1 MFSVVSVCVSVYR
14 RGTLCTRPQSQLCSL
29 YETLPPRHI
38 QTCSDWTSV
47 LRQGPLDMFKL
58 VQYVARTVGKA
69 GGWDSTQM
77 HSYFQFTYYINLEVP
92 YY

>member
-14 RGTLCTRPQSQLCSL
+14 RGPLCTGPQSQLCSL
-29 YETLPPRHI
+29 YETLPLRHI

-47 LRQGPLDMFKL
+47 LRQEPLDMFKL
-58 VQYVARTVGKA
+58 VQYVARAVRKA

-77 HSYFQFTYYINLEVP
+77 YSYFQCTYYINLEVP